1 MIKTIKTTKQMR
13 LDELIKYVWDNGITN
28 EYFYAGDK
36 SLLVNEL
43 GKIVPKAH
51 FSAGDVFTVEIEEPI
66 TEDTE
71 FYSLLGIYTRDG
83 VLDSFGM
90 NYCSVKDI
98 KNYPLDVTHVL
109 KKIIYL
115 DDFDHVQTVWERD
128 GDE

>member
-1 MIKTIKTTKQMR
+1 MLKTIKTNKQMR

-28 EYFYAGDK
+28 TTFK
-36 SLLVNEL
+36 SNYSAIVRINE
-43 GKIVPKAH
+43 H
-51 FSAGDVFTVEIEEPI
+51 GDVSTTNIIHRNDLFTVEIEEPI

-128 GDE
+128 EE